1 MNTKCK
7 QYSLHIVYLCVI
19 GYTEYAIQLIGM
31 LVHELIL
38 LQSTI
43 AHGMSGKSLYTGVL
57 CVCLC
62 MFIKRE
68 IERERETD
76 KERTEQRAPSG
87 GERVWAG
94 SSGQLKC
101 PRRVLRSRVA
111 ISSVL
116 AVANACK
123 RPIRARQRDRAGVEC
138 TIREL
143 RWFESGLA
151 LAQRGRSGFER
162 LSHSDAEPVRGVRPM
177 PLDQE
182 HPSQS

>member
-1 MNTKCK
+1 MHM
-7 QYSLHIVYLCVI
+7 YVYKK
-19 GYTEYAIQLIGM
+19 
-31 LVHELIL
+31 
-38 LQSTI
+38 
-43 AHGMSGKSLYTGVL
+43 SGS
-57 CVCLC
+57 
-62 MFIKRE
+62 
-68 IERERETD
+68 
-76 KERTEQRAPSG
+76 S
-87 GERVWAG
+87 G

-101 PRRVLRSRVA
+101 PRGVLRSRVA

-116 AVANACK
+116 AVA
-123 RPIRARQRDRAGVEC
+123 PQRDRAGVEC